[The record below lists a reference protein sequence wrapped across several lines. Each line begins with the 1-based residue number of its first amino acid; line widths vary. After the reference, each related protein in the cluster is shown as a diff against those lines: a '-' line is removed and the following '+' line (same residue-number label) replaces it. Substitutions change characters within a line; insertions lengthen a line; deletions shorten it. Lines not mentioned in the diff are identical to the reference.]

1 MITIN
6 SKAGRF
12 FVPLFTFKL
21 QSFKDIHWLKITGKC
36 RDRRRHKDC
45 ESEQCVWGRT
55 DGESLSH
62 GRLSLETRAVTGRYL
77 LRTTHT
83 QTGNLTASYL
93 TLSQSYNLTSSH
105 PHDFPSSH
113 PHNLTISQPHDL
125 TSTLPYILTI
135 SQSHIHISSK
145 ALSLTISQH
154 RHHIRLLI
162 SLCFQA
168 LFSSHMF
175 SSPSAPSPCL
185 MYRDKMLG
193 MSLVSSK

>member
-62 GRLSLETRAVTGRYL
+62 CRLSLETRAVTGRYL

-93 TLSQSYNLTSSH
+93 TLSQSSH

-113 PHNLTISQPHDL
+113 PHNLTISQPHNL
-125 TSTLPYILTI
+125 TSKLPHILTI
-135 SQSHIHISSK
+135 SQSHNLTSTHPQKLLASQSHNIDITSDCWYLCVSK
-145 ALSLTISQH
+145 HFLAPTCSALPLP
-154 RHHIRLLI
+154 L
-162 SLCFQA
+162 
-168 LFSSHMF
+168 
-175 SSPSAPSPCL
+175 PP
-185 MYRDKMLG
+185 
-193 MSLVSSK
+193 VSCIAIKC